1 MNVLITGASRGI
13 GRAIA
18 EKFASEGFN
27 IIINYNKSK
36 LEDVE
41 KLKEYLENKYNI
53 KVLCLKC
60 DVSQEEEVKKLFSD
74 IKKWCEKLDCIVNNA
89 GIANDMP
96 LDEKTSSDFL
106 DVLKV
111 DLLGTFLICK
121 YGYKLIDE
129 GSIINIS
136 SNNAYGG
143 YIESVDYD
151 ASKAGVIAL
160 THDFAKYL
168 SPKIRV
174 NCLCPGWIDTDMN
187 KNMFEEFREKEKNKI
202 LLKKFGEVKDIAE
215 AVYFL
220 ATNQY
225 INNAIIKVDGGYE
238 N

>member
-74 IKKWCEKLDCIVNNA
+74 IKKWCEKIDCIVNNA

-111 DLLGTFLICK
+111 NLLGTFLICK

-202 LLKKFGEVKDIAE
+202 LLKKFGEAKDIAE

>member
-111 DLLGTFLICK
+111 NLLGTFLICK

-129 GSIINIS
+129 GSIINMS

>member
-18 EKFASEGFN
+18 EKFASKGFN

-111 DLLGTFLICK
+111 NLLGTFLICK

>member
-96 LDEKTSSDFL
+96 LDEKTSFDFL

-111 DLLGTFLICK
+111 NLLGTFLICK

-202 LLKKFGEVKDIAE
+202 LLKKFGEAKDIAE

>member
-96 LDEKTSSDFL
+96 LDEKTSSGFL

-111 DLLGTFLICK
+111 NLLGTFLICK

-202 LLKKFGEVKDIAE
+202 LLKKFGEAKDIAE

>member
-74 IKKWCEKLDCIVNNA
+74 IKKWCEKIDCIVNNA

-111 DLLGTFLICK
+111 NLLGTFLICK

>member
-111 DLLGTFLICK
+111 NLLGTFLICK

-168 SPKIRV
+168 APKIRV

-202 LLKKFGEVKDIAE
+202 LLKKFGEAKDIAE

>member
-89 GIANDMP
+89 GIANDML

-111 DLLGTFLICK
+111 NLLGTFLICK

-129 GSIINIS
+129 GSIINMS

-202 LLKKFGEVKDIAE
+202 LLKKFGEAKDIAE

>member
-96 LDEKTSSDFL
+96 LDEKTSFDFL

-111 DLLGTFLICK
+111 NLLGTFLICK

-129 GSIINIS
+129 GSIINMS

-202 LLKKFGEVKDIAE
+202 LLKKFGEAKDIAE

>member
-111 DLLGTFLICK
+111 NLLGTFLICK

-143 YIESVDYD
+143 YIE
-151 ASKAGVIAL
+151 
-160 THDFAKYL
+160 
-168 SPKIRV
+168 
-174 NCLCPGWIDTDMN
+174 
-187 KNMFEEFREKEKNKI
+187 
-202 LLKKFGEVKDIAE
+202 
-215 AVYFL
+215 
-220 ATNQY
+220 
-225 INNAIIKVDGGYE
+225 
-238 N
+238 

>member
-111 DLLGTFLICK
+111 NLLGTFLICK

-225 INNAIIKVDGGYE
+225 INNAIIKADGGYE

>member
-111 DLLGTFLICK
+111 NLLGTFLICK

-129 GSIINIS
+129 GSIINMS

-202 LLKKFGEVKDIAE
+202 LLKKFGEAKDIAE

>member
-1 MNVLITGASRGI
+1 
-13 GRAIA
+13 
-18 EKFASEGFN
+18 
-27 IIINYNKSK
+27 
-36 LEDVE
+36 
-41 KLKEYLENKYNI
+41 
-53 KVLCLKC
+53 
-60 DVSQEEEVKKLFSD
+60 
-74 IKKWCEKLDCIVNNA
+74 
-89 GIANDMP
+89 MP

-111 DLLGTFLICK
+111 NLLGTFLICK

-202 LLKKFGEVKDIAE
+202 LLKKFGEAKDIAE

>member
-111 DLLGTFLICK
+111 NLLGTFLICK

-202 LLKKFGEVKDIAE
+202 LLKKFGEAKDIAE

>member
-60 DVSQEEEVKKLFSD
+60 DVSQEEEVKKIFSD

-89 GIANDMP
+89 GIANDMS

-111 DLLGTFLICK
+111 NLLGTFLICK

-202 LLKKFGEVKDIAE
+202 LLKKFGEAKDIAE

>member
-41 KLKEYLENKYNI
+41 KLKKYLENKYNI

-111 DLLGTFLICK
+111 NLLGTFLICK

-202 LLKKFGEVKDIAE
+202 LLKKFGEAKDIAE

-225 INNAIIKVDGGYE
+225 INNAIIKADGGYE

>member
-41 KLKEYLENKYNI
+41 KLKKYLENKYNI

-89 GIANDMP
+89 GIANDML

-111 DLLGTFLICK
+111 NLLGTFLICK

-202 LLKKFGEVKDIAE
+202 LLKKFGEAKDIAE

>member
-111 DLLGTFLICK
+111 NLLGTFLICK

>member
-60 DVSQEEEVKKLFSD
+60 DVSQEEEVKKLFYD

-96 LDEKTSSDFL
+96 LDEKTSFDFL

-111 DLLGTFLICK
+111 NLLGTFLICK

-129 GSIINIS
+129 GSIINMS

-202 LLKKFGEVKDIAE
+202 LLKKFGEAKDIAE